1 MVACS
6 TPSGRKGGRKEGKE
20 GGRKGRRETE
30 RAMGGRRECKI
41 NYIGHAKVKRKNN
54 TNASLPL

>member
-20 GGRKGRRETE
+20 GGRKGRSETE
-30 RAMGGRRECKI
+30 RAMGGRKESKN
-41 NYIGHAKVKRKNN
+41 NYIGHASVKKQH
-54 TNASLPL
+54 